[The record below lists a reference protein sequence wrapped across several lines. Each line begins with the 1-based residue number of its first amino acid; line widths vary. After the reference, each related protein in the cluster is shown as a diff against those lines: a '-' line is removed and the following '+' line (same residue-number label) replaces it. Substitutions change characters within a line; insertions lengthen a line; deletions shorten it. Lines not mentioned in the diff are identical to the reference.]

1 MIRSNGF
8 WTIFAAAVAV
18 QIAAGQFTF
27 FPGLVG
33 QQHNKKKH
41 FFLEHN
47 QCITFLFWQW
57 KGDGGGGAEI
67 LRKDKVSC

>member
-33 QQHNKKKH
+33 QQHNKKEA

-57 KGDGGGGAEI
+57 KGGGSGGAEI

>member
-8 WTIFAAAVAV
+8 RTIFAAAVAV

-33 QQHNKKKH
+33 QQHNKKEAFFWNTISASH
-41 FFLEHN
+41 FSSGN
-47 QCITFLFWQW
+47 
-57 KGDGGGGAEI
+57 G
-67 LRKDKVSC
+67 KVVVVVVQRF

>member
-1 MIRSNGF
+1 MVFGPYLLLLL
-8 WTIFAAAVAV
+8 
-18 QIAAGQFTF
+18 QFKLQLVSLLF

-33 QQHNKKKH
+33 QQHNKKEA

-57 KGDGGGGAEI
+57 KGGGGGGAEI